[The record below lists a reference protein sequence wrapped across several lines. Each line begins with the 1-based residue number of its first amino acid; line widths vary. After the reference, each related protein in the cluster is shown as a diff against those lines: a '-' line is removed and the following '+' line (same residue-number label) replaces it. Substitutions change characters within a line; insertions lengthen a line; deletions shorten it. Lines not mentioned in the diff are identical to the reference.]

1 MTTIKAAALITN
13 SSLGIIRDAFITF
26 ENDRITQIGKW
37 SDYKSDSE
45 KKSELIDLGD
55 CILSAGFVQT
65 HIHLCQ
71 TLFRG
76 LADDLYLLDWLQQR
90 IFPFENAH
98 SETSM
103 TSSAEIGILELLSNG
118 TTTIMDMG
126 SVRHYESVLETVK
139 KTGLRGYFGKALM
152 DENPLY
158 PKLSESAKSALD
170 SAQNQL
176 KKYHHSENDRLRYAM
191 TPRFILS
198 CSDELM
204 IESHAVAKRN
214 SKVLYH
220 THSSEQQAELAA
232 INKRCGMDNVEYFE
246 HLGLLDEQTAL
257 AHCIWL
263 NEREIKLMQERK
275 VRLLHCPSSN
285 LKLGSGIAQ
294 IPELLEAGVQIS
306 LGADGAPCNNNL
318 DPFVEMR
325 LAALIQ
331 KPRLNPTVM
340 NAKTVYE
347 LATIEGAKSLGWN
360 DEIGSLEVGKKADII
375 ALNLNRI
382 WNPLLLENDHSIYSA
397 IVYSAQR
404 ENVSDVW
411 IDGKAIKRKN
421 ELVGVDEGKTLDS
434 ARMELKRLLGR
445 VDA

>member
-13 SSLGIIRDAFITF
+13 SSSGIIRDGYISFD
-26 ENDRITQIGKW
+26 NDRITQIGKW
-37 SDYKSDSE
+37 SDYKSE
-45 KKSELIDLGD
+45 PANKSDLIDLGD
-55 CILSAGFVQT
+55 CILSTGFVQT

-76 LADDLYLLDWLQQR
+76 LADDLNLLDWLQQR

-98 SETSM
+98 NETSM
-103 TSSAEIGILELLSNG
+103 TLSAEIGILELISNG
-118 TTTIMDMG
+118 TTSIMDMG
-126 SVRHYESVLETVK
+126 SVRHYESVLETAK

-152 DENPLY
+152 DENHLY
-158 PKLSESAKSALD
+158 PKLSESTKSALD
-170 SAQNQL
+170 SAQDQM
-176 KKYHHSENDRLRYAM
+176 KKYHQTENDRLRYAM

-204 IESHAVAKRN
+204 IDSHSIAKQN

-220 THSSEQQAELAA
+220 THSSEQQAELDV
-232 INKRCGMDNVEYFE
+232 IRKRCKMDNVEYFE
-246 HLGLLDEQTAL
+246 HHGILDERTLL
-257 AHCIWL
+257 AHCVWL
-263 NEREIKLMQERK
+263 NDREKNLMKERNAK
-275 VRLLHCPSSN
+275 LLHCPSSN

-294 IPELLEAGVQIS
+294 IPELLEAGVQVSI
-306 LGADGAPCNNNL
+306 GADGAPCNNNL

-375 ALNLNRI
+375 ALNLNKI

-397 IVYSAQR
+397 LVYSAQR

-411 IDGKAIKRKN
+411 IDGKVIKRKN
-421 ELVGVDEGKTLDS
+421 ELIGIDETKTLDS
-434 ARMELKRLLGR
+434 ARIELKKLLGR
-445 VDA
+445 VEA